1 MTASVSQLPILIA
14 EMLILRDMNRSR
26 RFGRLQGFLNV
37 LIAYIARRLGG
48 DTFAAQLLNF
58 LYEPPDRP
66 AKRNIAG
73 SHHQNVLCCAVL
85 CYAVLSCMIGASM
98 RSTLVL
104 YVWVSQ

>member
-14 EMLILRDMNRSR
+14 EVLILRHMNRSR

-58 LYEPPDRP
+58 LYESPDRP

-73 SHHQNVLCCAVL
+73 SHHQMCYAVL
-85 CYAVLSCMIGASM
+85 CYAMLCYHA
-98 RSTLVL
+98 
-104 YVWVSQ
+104 